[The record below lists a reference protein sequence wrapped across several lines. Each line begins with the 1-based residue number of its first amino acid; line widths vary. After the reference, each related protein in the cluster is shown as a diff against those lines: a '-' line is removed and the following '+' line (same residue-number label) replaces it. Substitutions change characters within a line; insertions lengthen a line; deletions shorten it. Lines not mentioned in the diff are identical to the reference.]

1 LTGVI
6 PWSLSEINPGHD
18 VAASLAPYA
27 VEVTTRVRAPQN
39 LVPWLVDATIAL
51 GLTAISLI
59 TLASGA
65 TDVGGT
71 DPLSVTLL
79 LLETLPLIVRR
90 RWPIP
95 VSAVTVAATVGH
107 AFLVEGQ
114 VANESLGAL
123 VALFTVAE
131 RYERRVAVV
140 AGLITAVSFAA
151 VIIAKTEGGQIGVS
165 GLLSTM
171 LALGIV
177 LGLGDWSRTR
187 HRYAAAIEENARLQ
201 EAGRDEVARRAV
213 EDERERI
220 ARELHDIVTHH
231 VSVIVI
237 QAGAGLTALDRR
249 PEGARSALEAIDR
262 TGREALTDMRR
273 MLGIL
278 GETRE
283 TSASPAAGD
292 TTREPMPGLER
303 LGRLIEEVRAAGLP
317 VELSMEGIRPPLD
330 AGIELSAYR
339 IIQEALTNA
348 LKHARGARARV
359 RLVYEP
365 RAIDIE
371 VTDEGGTGRRDVGD
385 GTSGGRGLI
394 GMRERVA
401 LYSGAFEAA
410 PTPNGFRVRARLPI
424 DLAPVSDR

>member
-1 LTGVI
+1 
-6 PWSLSEINPGHD
+6 
-18 VAASLAPYA
+18 
-27 VEVTTRVRAPQN
+27 
-39 LVPWLVDATIAL
+39 VPWLVDATIAL
-51 GLTAISLI
+51 GLSALSLI
-59 TLASGA
+59 TVASGA
-65 TDVGGT
+65 SGAGGS
-71 DPLSVTLL
+71 DPLSITLL

-95 VSAVTVAATVGH
+95 VLAVTLAATVAH

-114 VANESLGAL
+114 IVNESLGAL

-131 RYERRVAVV
+131 RYDRRVSV
-140 AGLITAVSFAA
+140 AAACIAAASFAA
-151 VIIAKTEGGQIGVS
+151 VIFTRAAGADVAVTGF
-165 GLLSTM
+165 LSTM
-171 LALGIV
+171 LAVVVV
-177 LGLGDWSRTR
+177 LALGDWSRTR
-187 HRYAAAIEENARLQ
+187 RRYGAAIEENARLQ
-201 EAGRDEVARRAV
+201 EAEREDRSRRAV
-213 EDERERI
+213 EAERERI

-278 GETRE
+278 GAPRDAENAT
-283 TSASPAAGD
+283 TDD

-317 VELSMEGIRPPLD
+317 VELSMEGERPPVD
-330 AGIELSAYR
+330 AGVELSAYR
-339 IIQEALTNA
+339 IVQEALTNA

-359 RLVYEP
+359 RIAYEP

-371 VTDEGGTGRRDVGD
+371 VTDEGGSGRRDVGQ
-385 GTSGGRGLI
+385 GAGGGRGLI

-401 LYSGAFEAA
+401 LYAGEFEAA
-410 PTPNGFRVRARLPI
+410 PTPTGFRVHARLPL
-424 DLAPVSDR
+424 DSQPAVDR

>member
-1 LTGVI
+1 
-6 PWSLSEINPGHD
+6 
-18 VAASLAPYA
+18 
-27 VEVTTRVRAPQN
+27 
-39 LVPWLVDATIAL
+39 VPWLVDATIAL
-51 GLTAISLI
+51 GLSALSLI
-59 TLASGA
+59 TVASGA
-65 TDVGGT
+65 SAAGGS

-95 VSAVTVAATVGH
+95 VFGVTLAATVAH
-107 AFLVEGQ
+107 AFLAEGQ
-114 VANESLGAL
+114 IVNESLGAL

-131 RYERRVAVV
+131 RYDRRVSV
-140 AGLITAVSFAA
+140 AAALVAAASFTAVIFTRSSGQQLA
-151 VIIAKTEGGQIGVS
+151 VTGF
-165 GLLSTM
+165 LSTM
-171 LALGIV
+171 LAIV
-177 LGLGDWSRTR
+177 VVLALGDWSRTR
-187 HRYAAAIEENARLQ
+187 GRYAAAIEENARLQ
-201 EAGRDEVARRAV
+201 EAEREERSRRAV
-213 EDERERI
+213 DDERERI

-278 GETRE
+278 GAPRDVENAT
-283 TSASPAAGD
+283 ADDP
-292 TTREPMPGLER
+292 TREPMPGLER

-317 VELSMEGIRPPLD
+317 VELSMEGVRPPVD

-339 IIQEALTNA
+339 IVQEALTNT
-348 LKHARGARARV
+348 LKHAQGARARV
-359 RLVYEP
+359 RIAYEP

-371 VTDEGGTGRRDVGD
+371 VTDEGGTGRRDVGQ
-385 GTSGGRGLI
+385 GAGGGRGLV

-401 LYSGAFEAA
+401 LYAGEFEAA
-410 PTPNGFRVRARLPI
+410 PTSTGFRVHARLPL
-424 DLAPVSDR
+424 DSKPTVDR

>member
-1 LTGVI
+1 
-6 PWSLSEINPGHD
+6 
-18 VAASLAPYA
+18 
-27 VEVTTRVRAPQN
+27 VTTRAHAPQN

-51 GLTAISLI
+51 GLSALSLL

-65 TDVGGT
+65 TDAGQS

-79 LLETLPLIVRR
+79 LLETLPLLVRR

-95 VSAVTVAATVGH
+95 VLGVTLGATVLH
-107 AFLVEGQ
+107 AALVQGQ
-114 VANESLGAL
+114 VVNESLGAL

-131 RYERRVAVV
+131 RYERRVSV
-140 AGLITAVSFAA
+140 AAALVLAVSFAG
-151 VIIAKTEGGQIGVS
+151 VIIYRAGAQIAVAGFIQ
-165 GLLSTM
+165 TM
-171 LALGIV
+171 LAVVIV
-177 LGLGDWSRTR
+177 LALGDWARTR
-187 HRYAAAIEENARLQ
+187 RHYSAAIEENARLQ
-201 EAGRDEVARRAV
+201 EAEREDQSRRAV

-249 PEGARSALEAIDR
+249 PDRARSALEAIDR

-278 GETRE
+278 GENRG
-283 TSASPAAGD
+283 SDAPADAADAS
-292 TTREPMPGLER
+292 REPMPGLGR

-317 VELSMEGIRPPLD
+317 VELSMEGDRRPLD
-330 AGIELSAYR
+330 AGVELSAYR
-339 IIQEALTNA
+339 IVQEALTNA

-359 RLVYEP
+359 RLSYET
-365 RAIDIE
+365 RAIDID
-371 VTDEGGTGRRDVGD
+371 VTDEGGRGRRDTGD
-385 GTSGGRGLI
+385 TASGGRGLI

-401 LYSGAFEAA
+401 LYGGDFEAA
-410 PTPNGFRVRARLPI
+410 PTPTGFRVHARLPI
-424 DLAPVSDR
+424 ESEPEVDR

>member
-1 LTGVI
+1 
-6 PWSLSEINPGHD
+6 
-18 VAASLAPYA
+18 
-27 VEVTTRVRAPQN
+27 VTTRERASQN
-39 LVPWLVDATIAL
+39 LVPWLVDATIAF
-51 GLTAISLI
+51 GLSALSLV
-59 TLASGA
+59 TLAAGVSGS
-65 TDVGGT
+65 GQT

-95 VSAVTVAATVGH
+95 VLVVTVAATVAH
-107 AFLVEGQ
+107 AYLIEGQ

-131 RYERRVAVV
+131 RYDRRVSGV
-140 AGLITAVSFAA
+140 AALLTAASFLGLVLVKSSGAQVAITGF
-151 VIIAKTEGGQIGVS
+151 
-165 GLLSTM
+165 LSTL
-171 LALGIV
+171 LAIV
-177 LGLGDWSRTR
+177 IALALGDWSRTR
-187 HRYAAAIEENARLQ
+187 GRYAAAIEENARLQ
-201 EAGRDEVARRAV
+201 EAEREDRSRRAV
-213 EDERERI
+213 DDERERI

-249 PEGARSALEAIDR
+249 PEGARTALEAIDR

-278 GETRE
+278 GGPRDVENAT
-283 TSASPAAGD
+283 TDD

-317 VELSMEGIRPPLD
+317 VELSMEGERPPVD
-330 AGIELSAYR
+330 AGVELSAYR
-339 IIQEALTNA
+339 IVQEALTNA

-359 RLVYEP
+359 RIAYEP

-371 VTDEGGTGRRDVGD
+371 VIDEGGTGRRDVGQGAD
-385 GTSGGRGLI
+385 GGRGLI

-401 LYSGAFEAA
+401 LYAGDFDAA
-410 PTPNGFRVRARLPI
+410 PTSTGFRVHARLPF
-424 DLAPVSDR
+424 DSQPAVDR

>member
-1 LTGVI
+1 MVI
-6 PWSLSEINPGHD
+6 PRSRSGISRGHD
-18 VAASLAPYA
+18 VAASSDPYP
-27 VEVTTRVRAPQN
+27 VGVTTRPRVPQT
-39 LVPWLVDATIAL
+39 LVPWLVDVTIAM
-51 GLTAISLI
+51 GLSAISLF

-95 VSAVTVAATVGH
+95 ILAVTVAATAGH
-107 AFLVEGQ
+107 AFLVEGE
-114 VANESLGAL
+114 VANESLGSL

-131 RYERRVAVV
+131 RYERRAAIV
-140 AGLITAVSFAA
+140 AGLIVAMAFVAVML
-151 VIIAKTEGGQIGVS
+151 AKTAGGQVGVT
-165 GLLSTM
+165 GLLSTT
-171 LALGIV
+171 LAVGIA
-177 LGLGDWSRTR
+177 LALGDWSRTR
-187 HRYAAAIEENARLQ
+187 HRYAVAIEENARLQ
-201 EAGRDEVARRAV
+201 ESERDDLARRAV
-213 EDERERI
+213 DDERERI

-237 QAGAGLTALDRR
+237 QAGAGLTALERR

-273 MLGIL
+273 MLGML
-278 GETRE
+278 GEPRE
-283 TSASPAAGD
+283 ASGSPDAGD
-292 TTREPMPGLER
+292 ATREPMPGLER

-317 VELSMEGIRPPLD
+317 VELSMDGVRPPLD
-330 AGIELSAYR
+330 AGIELSVYR

-359 RLVYEP
+359 RLAYEP
-365 RAIDIE
+365 RGIVIE
-371 VTDEGGTGRRDVGD
+371 VTDEGGAGRRDIGE
-385 GTSGGRGLI
+385 GASGGRGLI

-401 LYSGAFEAA
+401 LYGGAFEAA
-410 PTPNGFRVRARLPI
+410 PTSNGFRVHARLPI
-424 DLAPVSDR
+424 EHAPAADR

>member
-1 LTGVI
+1 M
-6 PWSLSEINPGHD
+6 
-18 VAASLAPYA
+18 VA
-27 VEVTTRVRAPQN
+27 R
-39 LVPWLVDATIAL
+39 
-51 GLTAISLI
+51 TA
-59 TLASGA
+59 G
-65 TDVGGT
+65 
-71 DPLSVTLL
+71 
-79 LLETLPLIVRR
+79 
-90 RWPIP
+90 
-95 VSAVTVAATVGH
+95 
-107 AFLVEGQ
+107 GQ
-114 VANESLGAL
+114 V
-123 VALFTVAE
+123 
-131 RYERRVAVV
+131 
-140 AGLITAVSFAA
+140 
-151 VIIAKTEGGQIGVS
+151 GVS
-165 GLLSTM
+165 GLLSTI
-171 LALGIV
+171 LAVVIALA
-177 LGLGDWSRTR
+177 LGDWSRTR

-201 EAGRDEVARRAV
+201 EAERDDLARRAV

-249 PEGARSALEAIDR
+249 PERARSALEAIDR

-273 MLGIL
+273 MLGML

-283 TSASPAAGD
+283 TSVSPAAD
-292 TTREPMPGLER
+292 DATREPMPGLER

-317 VELSMEGIRPPLD
+317 VELSMEGVRPPLD

-371 VTDEGGTGRRDVGD
+371 VIDEGGTGPRDV

-401 LYSGAFEAA
+401 LYGGAFEAA
-410 PTPNGFRVRARLPI
+410 PTPNGFSVHARLPI
-424 DLAPVSDR
+424 DLPPAADR

>member
-1 LTGVI
+1 M
-6 PWSLSEINPGHD
+6 
-18 VAASLAPYA
+18 AASLGPYA
-27 VEVTTRVRAPQN
+27 VDVTTRPRAPQN
-39 LVPWLVDATIAL
+39 LLPWLVDATIAL
-51 GLTAISLI
+51 GLSAISLF

-65 TDVGGT
+65 TDVGGS

-79 LLETLPLIVRR
+79 LLETMPLIVRR

-95 VSAVTVAATVGH
+95 VLTVTVAATVGH
-107 AFLVEGQ
+107 AYLVEGA

-140 AGLITAVSFAA
+140 AGIATAVAFAA
-151 VIIAKTEGGQIGVS
+151 VMVAKTGGGDVGAS

-171 LALGIV
+171 LAVVIALA
-177 LGLGDWSRTR
+177 LGDWSRTR

-201 EAGRDEVARRAV
+201 EGERDDLARRAV

-273 MLGIL
+273 MLGML

-283 TSASPAAGD
+283 PSGSPAAGD
-292 TTREPMPGLER
+292 AIREPMPDLER

-317 VELSMEGIRPPLD
+317 VELSVEGVRPPLD

-359 RLVYEP
+359 RLAYES

-371 VTDEGGTGRRDVGD
+371 VTDAGATGRRDVGD
-385 GTSGGRGLI
+385 GAAGGRGLI

-401 LYSGAFEAA
+401 LHGGAFEAG
-410 PTPNGFRVRARLPI
+410 PIPGGFRVHARLPI
-424 DLAPVSDR
+424 DPPLVADR